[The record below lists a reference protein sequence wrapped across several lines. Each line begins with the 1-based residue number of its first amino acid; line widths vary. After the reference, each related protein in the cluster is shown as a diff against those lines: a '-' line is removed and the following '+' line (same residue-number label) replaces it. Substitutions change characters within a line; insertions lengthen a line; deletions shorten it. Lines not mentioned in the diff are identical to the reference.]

1 MNANLRLI
9 VFTVVVGIV
18 VIVAWLLLTREQ
30 EPAPPVHQIAT
41 PKPAEPA
48 PETVRPEPAHV
59 AEPARTPRP
68 TEVIPAEA
76 PSTAPERRG
85 DAGIGRISGLV
96 VDEAA
101 RPAAGVAVSTESF
114 DWREIRRTRKPEVTR
129 TTTTDASGLFEFA
142 RLPLKYYR
150 VKAASDDAVGLGYAY
165 LRHEWPMHEVEIVLK
180 RCGSFQGRVVGSEQS
195 AVGGAFV
202 EPMEKE
208 GDRSM
213 GPMHAL
219 SAETD
224 DEGKFTITHLPEGRW
239 RFYVE
244 AEGYP
249 HLISEFIAHD
259 ARNTT
264 FVLEVGGSL
273 AGTALMADTG
283 DPVPNVEIVARAKD
297 YYRDAD
303 SVKTD
308 AEGAFRFASLR
319 PSEYMLTVKDEV
331 LVLAKEAPP
340 RTVTAGQDTSGVVL
354 DIVEGGTVTG
364 TVRDAETGEGLPNV
378 NIDAHPDGGGG
389 VLPSRTEIQ
398 TGGDGRYRIAGLGV
412 GRYRLM
418 RGATKGYKNA
428 EWQDAPV
435 VSIAPGQH
443 VDDMDFDLQ
452 PTPAV
457 AGTVV
462 DAQDRPVAEAR
473 VMARPTDR
481 GNMSTAMSEDD
492 GRFELTGF
500 VAGQEILISA
510 KKHQVEGKMADP
522 VMVGE
527 DGVDGLVIR
536 LDVKRTASIAGV
548 VVDGH
553 GRPLENVQVM
563 ASTGEPTMFGW
574 RPVATNKAGTFTI
587 VSLAPG
593 TYRMQLSMP
602 NDWNF
607 TSHGNDEQI
616 TLRLGEKRTG
626 VRLVMEMDDS
636 LAIAGRV
643 TDDDGKP
650 IERASVSAS
659 GPTHG
664 YTYTDKDGRYEIVGL
679 QEGSYHLYASHHAHS
694 SESRPEVAA
703 GSKNVD
709 FRLAGRGSIEG
720 RVVNAGTREPVV
732 DFQIAHFKGEH
743 SRVDQ
748 WMMRQFAHN
757 HDAEGRFVISSVEVG
772 DNTVVVRAAGLAPG
786 LQVVRNVVA
795 DRAVSNVVIELEG
808 GMAVEGVVMNA
819 EGEPVS
825 GAQVFVGSVPDQWQ
839 RSQAVVTITKN
850 DGSFLIDTLS
860 ATDTRVAAYHPDYAP
875 GAGTFTPAP
884 GRTAYVEIVLRSGGQ
899 IEGVVTEAGE
909 PVYRA
914 QVSGEHVRLEGID
927 RAASASTRA
936 DGTYSLP
943 GLANGE
949 YMVRAYLPNPN
960 RNRPGRSMQRPAVV
974 AAEQVTVVD
983 FDFLAADSA
992 IEGVVTLDGKP
1003 VANFSVEATVQTSD
1017 GEERIFEQS
1026 QTGDGAY
1033 RIEPVP
1039 PGYVDL
1045 KVRAGTRTKV
1055 VPVNVPAGQVVHV
1068 NVAFGGAGSIAGT
1081 VTGVIEGLE
1090 CGVGVLVGELERP
1103 SSLSITE
1110 LMGYQQL
1117 MIKDAQI
1124 GDDGTYRI
1132 EDLEPGAYS
1141 LVGYCVPTALA
1152 DLLTS
1157 PQVRYGLVYVTVE
1170 EGAEATADIALDSTA
1185 SLLQL

>member
-1 MNANLRLI
+1 MNANLRLVI
-9 VFTVVVGIV
+9 FTVVVGIV
-18 VIVAWLLLTREQ
+18 VVAAWLLLTREQ
-30 EPAPPVHQIAT
+30 EPAPPVEQAAAA
-41 PKPAEPA
+41 KRAEPA
-48 PETVRPEPAHV
+48 PETVRPAPAHV
-59 AEPARTPRP
+59 DEPARTPRA
-68 TEVIPAEA
+68 TEVTRAEA
-76 PSTAPERRG
+76 ASPTSEKSG

-96 VDEAA
+96 VDVAA
-101 RPAAGVAVSTESF
+101 QPVAGVAVSIEDF
-114 DWREIRRTRKPEVTR
+114 DWREIRPRRKPEVTR
-129 TTTTDASGLFEFA
+129 TTTTDASGLFEIA

-165 LRHEWPMHEVEIVLK
+165 LRHEWPMQEVEIVLK
-180 RCGSFQGRVVGSEQS
+180 RCGPFQGRVVDSGQS
-195 AVGGAFV
+195 AVAVALV

-208 GDRSM
+208 GDRST

-219 SAETD
+219 SAESD
-224 DEGKFTITHLPEGRW
+224 DEGNFTITHLPEGRW
-239 RFYVE
+239 KFYVE

-249 HLISEFIAHD
+249 HLISEFIAHN
-259 ARNTT
+259 AQNTT
-264 FVLEVGGSL
+264 FVLEAGGSL
-273 AGTALMADTG
+273 AGTAVLADTG
-283 DPVPNVEIVARAKD
+283 EAVPNLEVVARAKD

-308 AEGAFRFASLR
+308 ADGAFRFASLR
-319 PSEYMLTVKDEV
+319 PSEYMLMVKDEV

-340 RTVTAGQDTSGVVL
+340 RTVTVGQETSGVIL
-354 DIVEGGTVTG
+354 DVVEGGTITG
-364 TVRDAETGEGLPNV
+364 TVLDAETGEGVPNV
-378 NIDAHPDGGGG
+378 NIDAHPDGGRA
-389 VLPSRTEIQ
+389 LPSRTEIR

-443 VDDMDFDLQ
+443 VDDMDFELQ
-452 PTPAV
+452 PTPAI
-457 AGTVV
+457 AGSVV
-462 DAQDRPVAEAR
+462 DAQDQPVAGAQIT
-473 VMARPTDR
+473 ARPTDR
-481 GNMSTAMSEDD
+481 GNMSSAMSEDD

-500 VAGQEILISA
+500 AAGQEILISA
-510 KKHQVEGKMADP
+510 KKHQVEGKVAEP
-522 VMVGE
+522 VVVGE
-527 DGVDGLVIR
+527 DGVDGLVIK

-563 ASTGEPTMFGW
+563 TSTDESRMFG
-574 RPVATNKAGTFTI
+574 RRLVATDKAGTFTI
-587 VSLAPG
+587 VSLSPG
-593 TYRMQLSMP
+593 TYRMQLSTP
-602 NDWNF
+602 NTWNF
-607 TSHGNDEQI
+607 STHGNDEQV
-616 TLRLGEKRTG
+616 TLREGEQRTG
-626 VRLVMEMDDS
+626 VRLVMAVDDS
-636 LAIAGRV
+636 LAIEGRV
-643 TDDDGKP
+643 TDDSGKP
-650 IERASVSAS
+650 LERAGVNAS

-664 YTYTDKDGRYEIVGL
+664 YTNTDKDGRYKIVGL
-679 QEGSYHLYASHHAHS
+679 QEGSYHVYANHHAHS
-694 SESRPEVAA
+694 SDQRPEVAA

-720 RVVNAGTREPVV
+720 RVVNAGTRGPVV

-743 SRVDQ
+743 SRIDQ

-757 HDAEGRFVISSVEVG
+757 HDADGRFVISSVEVG
-772 DNTVVVRAAGLAPG
+772 DNTVVVRAPAFAPG
-786 LQVVRNVVA
+786 LHVVRNVVA
-795 DRAVSNVVIELEG
+795 DRAVTNVVIELEG
-808 GMAVEGVVMNA
+808 GMAVEGVVINA
-819 EGEPVS
+819 DGEPVG

-839 RSQAVVTITKN
+839 RSQAAVTITKN

-860 ATDTRVAAYHPDYAP
+860 ATDTRVSAYHPDYAP

-884 GRTAYVEIVLRSGGQ
+884 SRTAYVEIVLRSGGR

-909 PVYRA
+909 PVPRA
-914 QVSGEHVRLEGID
+914 QVSGEHVRIEGSD
-927 RAASASTRA
+927 RGASASTRE
-936 DGTYSLP
+936 DGTYSLA

-949 YMVRAYLPNPN
+949 YMVRAYLPNPI
-960 RNRPGRSMQRPAVV
+960 RNRPGRSMRRPAVV
-974 AAEQVTVVD
+974 AVEQVTVVD
-983 FDFLAADSA
+983 FDFLPADSA

-1003 VANFSVEATVQTSD
+1003 VANFSVEATIQTSD
-1017 GEERIFEQS
+1017 GEERIFERS
-1026 QTGDGAY
+1026 ETGDGAY

-1039 PGYVDL
+1039 AGYVDL
-1045 KVRAGTRTKV
+1045 KVRAGNRTKI

-1068 NVAFGGAGSIAGT
+1068 DVAFGGAGSIAGT
-1081 VTGVIEGLE
+1081 VTSVIEGLE

-1117 MIKDAQI
+1117 MIKDAPI
-1124 GDDGTYRI
+1124 GDDGTYRV
-1132 EDLEPGAYS
+1132 EDLEPGVYS
-1141 LVGYCVPTALA
+1141 LVGYCVPTDLA